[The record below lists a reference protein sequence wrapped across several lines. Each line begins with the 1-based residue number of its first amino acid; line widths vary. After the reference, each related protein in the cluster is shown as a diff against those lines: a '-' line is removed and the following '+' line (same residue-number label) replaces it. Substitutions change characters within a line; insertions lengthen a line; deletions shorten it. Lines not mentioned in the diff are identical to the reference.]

1 MTYRCHELLLS
12 LICVS
17 HNNIHEVL
25 EFQLFI
31 HFLLA
36 GLNGLDTKE
45 SGALGSSALLMTREL
60 KYICAC

>member
-36 GLNGLDTKE
+36 GLDTKE
-45 SGALGSSALLMTREL
+45 SGALGSSALLMAREL
-60 KYICAC
+60 KYICTC